1 MNSSVYCSHGGGLDG
16 YRALPLI
23 NSDCGERDK
32 ERLASP
38 IIAEDHTSLPFFFLF
53 HIPKKRKIHVSL
65 QNSLPRLQRTTTR
78 EFVIIK

>member
-38 IIAEDHTSLPFFFLF
+38 IIAEAHISLP
-53 HIPKKRKIHVSL
+53 HIPTFLLSL
-65 QNSLPRLQRTTTR
+65 SHPQEEKNPCIPPKFFTTFAAHNNT
-78 EFVIIK
+78 